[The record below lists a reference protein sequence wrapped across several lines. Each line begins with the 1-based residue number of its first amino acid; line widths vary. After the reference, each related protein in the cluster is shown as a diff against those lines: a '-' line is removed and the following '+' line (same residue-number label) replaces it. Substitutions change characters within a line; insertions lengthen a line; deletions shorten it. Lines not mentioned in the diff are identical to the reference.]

1 MAVQVNFEVLSSGF
15 CKFSAF
21 THKNVTLQACYLP
34 LKSLL
39 FSFFRPDDAISH
51 LTVCNNF
58 LVMAM
63 TNGVIMRLDL
73 EHADEPD
80 SKFVSFT
87 VNVLKFRTL
96 FSICSQIKC

>member
-1 MAVQVNFEVLSSGF
+1 MKMSLYKLVI
-15 CKFSAF
+15 
-21 THKNVTLQACYLP
+21 YLKK
-34 LKSLL
+34 LVI
-39 FSFFRPDDAISH
+39 FFFRPDDAISH

-80 SKFVSFT
+80 SKFVSF
-87 VNVLKFRTL
+87 NPIRIYLECECRIEKSVLRIT
-96 FSICSQIKC
+96 IWHHEAC